1 MDLDLKPGWE
11 RKALIVLGIV
21 IFVILIYA
29 FNPFHSSSDVQYVQ
43 DQATSTDTATT
54 SSTAPAVTV
63 NNSTTNG
70 TNMTNSTTFQI
81 SADVAKNIAVGANPG
96 YTAGQPTSGNVTI
109 NNTVYSVWIVPLTQ
123 ASISK
128 SVYVDM
134 STGTIVGN
142 S

>member
-11 RKALIVLGIV
+11 RKALIITGVV
-21 IFVILIYA
+21 VFVILIYA
-29 FNPFHSSSDVQYVQ
+29 FNPFYSNPDVQEVQ
-43 DQATSTDTATT
+43 DQAASTDTATT
-54 SSTAPAVTV
+54 SSPAPVVTV
-63 NNSTTNG
+63 NNSTDNTTNT
-70 TNMTNSTTFQI
+70 TNDSTFQI
-81 SADVAKNIAVGANPG
+81 SADVAKNIAAGANPG
-96 YTAGQPTSGNVTI
+96 YTAGQPTSGNVTV
-109 NNTVYSVWIVPLTQ
+109 NNTVYSVWIVPITQ